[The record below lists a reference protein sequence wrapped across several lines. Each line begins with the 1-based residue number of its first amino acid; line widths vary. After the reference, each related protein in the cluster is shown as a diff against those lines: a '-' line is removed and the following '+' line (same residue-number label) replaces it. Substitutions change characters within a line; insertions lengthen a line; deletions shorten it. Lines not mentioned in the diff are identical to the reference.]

1 MARITIPYAV
11 ADFIDL
17 RERGFY
23 YVDKTD
29 YIPKLEDYNAPVFLR
44 PRRFGKSLLVST
56 LACYYDRTKAHR
68 FEELFGGT
76 WIGNHPTKEHNSY
89 MIIRYDFSK
98 MVMADTIEGLAQNF
112 NDLNCGPVDVMVE
125 HNRDLFG
132 DFQFTT
138 RGDASKM
145 LEEVL
150 NYARSH
156 EFPKVYLLIDEYDNF
171 TNQLLTAYNDP
182 LYEEVTTND
191 SFLRTFF
198 KVIKAGIGEGSIRTC
213 FCTGVLPVTMD
224 DLTSGYNIAEILTL
238 EPNFLNMLGFTY
250 EETETYLRY
259 VLDKYSTGQERF
271 DEIWQLIVSNYDGYR
286 FRPNGDRL
294 FNATILTYFF
304 KKFAAN
310 AGSIPDELVDENLRT
325 DINWIRRLTLSLDNA
340 KAMLDALI
348 IDDELP
354 YNFSDLS
361 KKLDKQ
367 RVYLLGVDV
376 AVDEY
381 IGELIAV
388 ARRRDDP
395 ETVWII
401 APENISYTIQQI
413 EEMIYFEEQYYDS
426 FVEIVDEELWDAY
439 DENEKLLGFDLKR
452 SQAKSLPDGVYH
464 VIVNVYTMTKDGK
477 LLTTERSRNKTYPLK
492 WEVTGGSI
500 LKGETA
506 AEGAVRE
513 LYEETGI
520 KISTEDLIVLYSYV
534 DKPKHAI
541 YHSYLNLIEKEVHVT
556 LQEGETMDYMYV
568 PYKEF
573 DELVNSDRFVPSE
586 QRRYKNQA
594 VFTMLS
600 RFIPDSAAST

>member
-367 RVYLLGVDV
+367 RVFDIRFYPIILFFYGVITLNDKYYMAFPDKIMRNILL
-376 AVDEY
+376 A
-381 IGELIAV
+381 
-388 ARRRDDP
+388 
-395 ETVWII
+395 
-401 APENISYTIQQI
+401 
-413 EEMIYFEEQYYDS
+413 
-426 FVEIVDEELWDAY
+426 
-439 DENEKLLGFDLKR
+439 
-452 SQAKSLPDGVYH
+452 
-464 VIVNVYTMTKDGK
+464 
-477 LLTTERSRNKTYPLK
+477 
-492 WEVTGGSI
+492 
-500 LKGETA
+500 
-506 AEGAVRE
+506 
-513 LYEETGI
+513 
-520 KISTEDLIVLYSYV
+520 
-534 DKPKHAI
+534 
-541 YHSYLNLIEKEVHVT
+541 
-556 LQEGETMDYMYV
+556 
-568 PYKEF
+568 
-573 DELVNSDRFVPSE
+573 
-586 QRRYKNQA
+586 
-594 VFTMLS
+594 
-600 RFIPDSAAST
+600 